1 MSEFNDRREQRDLQ
15 LLRRYHDH
23 NDLHARAL
31 MVERGLPLVRSLAR
45 PYSGRGEDLD
55 DLVQVGSVGLVKAID
70 RFDPAAGSRFVAFA
84 SPNITG
90 EIKRH
95 FRDHCWAIH
104 VPRSVQELDAKV
116 SRESNVI
123 ASETGRKAGVAE
135 LAARLKVPE
144 RQVADAMIGGQGYRS
159 LSLDYP
165 AGETREALDLFGT
178 LDASY
183 AAVDRRQVLLDAFGA
198 LDEREREMVTLRF
211 FDELL
216 QREIAGRFG
225 ISQMQVSRILTRSLE
240 KMREYLEAGE
250 LDNAELVDAGAE
262 LALAA

>member
-1 MSEFNDRREQRDLQ
+1 MSEFHDRREQRDLQ

-23 NDLHARAL
+23 HDLHARAL
-31 MVERGLPLVRSLAR
+31 MVERGMPLVRSLAR

-104 VPRSVQELDAKV
+104 VPRSVQELDARV
-116 SRESNVI
+116 SRESNAI
-123 ASETGRKAGVAE
+123 AAATGRKAGVAE
-135 LAARLKVPE
+135 LALRLKVPE

-178 LDASY
+178 VDGSY
-183 AAVDRRQVLLDAFGA
+183 AAVDRHEVVLDAFRA
-198 LDEREREMVTLRF
+198 LDDREREMIALRF

-225 ISQMQVSRILTRSLE
+225 ISQMQVSRILTRALE
-240 KMREYLEAGE
+240 KMRAYL
-250 LDNAELVDAGAE
+250 DAGNTEHLE
-262 LALAA
+262 LAGVEPALAMAA